1 MKQAST
7 HHVWW
12 CLGIGLITMFLG
24 LSLVWVNIEL
34 VDLSYSIKKLQ
45 ATLQEQKDLKAKLE
59 LESVNLMSSYRL
71 REKAE
76 EFGLEPPKADQIR
89 HMN

>member
-1 MKQAST
+1 MSQSTT

-12 CLGIGLITMFLG
+12 CLGIGLTTLLLG

-45 ATLQEQKDLKAKLE
+45 ATLQEQKNLKAKLE

-71 REKAE
+71 RTQAE
-76 EFGLEPPKADQIR
+76 RFGLEQPKTDQIR
-89 HMN
+89 SMN

>member
-1 MKQAST
+1 MKQSTT

-12 CLGIGLITMFLG
+12 CLGIGLTTLLLG

-34 VDLSYSIKKLQ
+34 VDLSYSIKKMQ
-45 ATLQEQKDLKAKLE
+45 ATLQEEKNLKAKLE
-59 LESVNLMSSYRL
+59 LECVNLMSSYRL

-76 EFGLEPPKADQIR
+76 EFGLQPPKASQIR
-89 HMN
+89 KMN